1 MKKFISIL
9 LFFLINQTIIPQS
22 WVELNSPFNS
32 GVRVLHV
39 GNSNT
44 LFAGGDNGFFST
56 NDSTWYSCTFGG
68 INKTTN
74 SGESWIPFGQSLPTS
89 LVDDIVINK
98 DAIPF
103 L

>member
-22 WVELNSPFNS
+22 WLELNSPFNS

-56 NDSTWYSCTFGG
+56 NDEGETWDT
-68 INKTTN
+68 ILTAKTM
-74 SGESWIPFGQSLPTS
+74 SI
-89 LVDDIVINK
+89 
-98 DAIPF
+98 
-103 L
+103 